1 MAKNLPEENAVPAER
16 LAGIQYLRAAAAVLV
31 VCYHTSQMVGMPK
44 YLGEVPWDGFWR
56 MGFIGV
62 DLFFVVSGFVIVWVS
77 VDARWHYRI
86 GWRDFFIKR
95 FVRIIPMMWLA
106 TLMYALAKGIGRG
119 DVDVSQ
125 MLSSLLL
132 MPGNELAPN
141 VLWTLRHELFFYL
154 VVGVMIGVGIFP
166 AYLSAVVM
174 FILAIVGLLG
184 GVGADSPWYF
194 VFAEIN
200 ALFAVGVGSYALWR
214 HWPPTGGLPWSWR
227 MGLAVALLSL
237 IYMVISRWG
246 YERASVSHLF
256 LMALSLLGLTWLS
269 LGFRGATASG
279 PFRWLERLGDASYAI
294 YLCHQLVISALLG
307 FVAAR
312 FKWVGAEWGFALCV
326 CLAVGVGLW
335 VHLWL
340 ERPLLQRLRAW
351 MSPGPI
357 RQRTVK

>member
-1 MAKNLPEENAVPAER
+1 MAKNLLEESAVPAER

-174 FILAIVGLLG
+174 FILAIVGLLR
-184 GVGADSPWYF
+184 GVS
-194 VFAEIN
+194 
-200 ALFAVGVGSYALWR
+200 
-214 HWPPTGGLPWSWR
+214 
-227 MGLAVALLSL
+227 
-237 IYMVISRWG
+237 
-246 YERASVSHLF
+246 
-256 LMALSLLGLTWLS
+256 
-269 LGFRGATASG
+269 
-279 PFRWLERLGDASYAI
+279 
-294 YLCHQLVISALLG
+294 
-307 FVAAR
+307 
-312 FKWVGAEWGFALCV
+312 
-326 CLAVGVGLW
+326 
-335 VHLWL
+335 
-340 ERPLLQRLRAW
+340 
-351 MSPGPI
+351 
-357 RQRTVK
+357 

>member
-1 MAKNLPEENAVPAER
+1 
-16 LAGIQYLRAAAAVLV
+16 
-31 VCYHTSQMVGMPK
+31 
-44 YLGEVPWDGFWR
+44 
-56 MGFIGV
+56 
-62 DLFFVVSGFVIVWVS
+62 
-77 VDARWHYRI
+77 
-86 GWRDFFIKR
+86 
-95 FVRIIPMMWLA
+95 
-106 TLMYALAKGIGRG
+106 
-119 DVDVSQ
+119 
-125 MLSSLLL
+125 
-132 MPGNELAPN
+132 
-141 VLWTLRHELFFYL
+141 
-154 VVGVMIGVGIFP
+154 
-166 AYLSAVVM
+166 
-174 FILAIVGLLG
+174 
-184 GVGADSPWYF
+184 
-194 VFAEIN
+194 
-200 ALFAVGVGSYALWR
+200 
-214 HWPPTGGLPWSWR
+214 